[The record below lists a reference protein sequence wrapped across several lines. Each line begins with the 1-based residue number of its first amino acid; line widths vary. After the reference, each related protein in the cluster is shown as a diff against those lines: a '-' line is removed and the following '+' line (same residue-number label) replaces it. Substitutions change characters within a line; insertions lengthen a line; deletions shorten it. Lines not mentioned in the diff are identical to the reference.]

1 MTVDGVAIATVIS
14 NAVSAIVLY
23 RRLRSTMREIHIEPK
38 NLRIDPESLKR
49 ILRIGLPAGL
59 QSAVFAV
66 SNIVVQSGHQQPGDG
81 GYGGIQRGVQHRNHH
96 L

>member
-1 MTVDGVAIATVIS
+1 
-14 NAVSAIVLY
+14 
-23 RRLRSTMREIHIEPK
+23 MREIHIEPK

-66 SNIVVQSGHQQPGDG
+66 SNIVVQSGHQQTGDG